1 MRVDEQKLNEA
12 SRRDEQALHCEVH
25 IHQEPRRRLSD
36 CAWKAAGITPGDLFC
51 CRGNATEGVERQPDR
66 RAKAKRTEVSRGRSS
81 RASGEGPNELER

>member
-36 CAWKAAGITPGDLFC
+36 CAWKAAGITPGGLFC
-51 CRGNATEGVERQPDR
+51 VAERRLREPRGNLTAGQKSAEGVVVAQ
-66 RAKAKRTEVSRGRSS
+66 AMKA
-81 RASGEGPNELER
+81 